1 MNEDFSDFDIMKTE
15 LYHHGYS
22 QDFMDKCEE
31 LGIENIET
39 YICPHMYG
47 CDCGTRSGCEELVYF
62 CLYCGDK
69 KMEHELKTCLNCKIT
84 FGDTENQSTDF
95 AFCGESCWKEYEG
108 N

>member
-15 LYHHGYS
+15 LYHNNYS
-22 QDFMDKCEE
+22 HEYMDKCDE
-31 LGIENIET
+31 LGLENIES
-39 YICPHMYG
+39 YLCPHVYG